1 MKFDEEMRR
10 KVAAMSRRDVEGLV
24 EHLMKSLFLE
34 TMKKV
39 SFCPDCGKGV
49 D

>member
-1 MKFDEEMRR
+1 MKFDEAMRT
-10 KVAAMSRRDVEGLV
+10 KVKAMSRQDLEALL
-24 EHLMKSLFLE
+24 EHVMKNLFLE